1 MKTPI
6 KVSPEI
12 SGRIS
17 LLFLWLLGI
26 PLPILILIWL
36 FRG

>member
-6 KVSPEI
+6 NISPAI

-26 PLPILILIWL
+26 PLPVLILIWF